1 MEYNK
6 RNARTW
12 SLLGA
17 RGTFGLAM
25 QILAENNDFTIVSAD
40 LSISSGLS
48 KYCEL
53 YPERFIN
60 VGIAEQNMIGVA
72 AGIASNGENVFA
84 TSFAP
89 FITERCMDQIRMN
102 LGYMRYPVKLIGLS
116 SGFEQGL
123 SGSSHY
129 GLEDAAAIRLMHN
142 ITVVTPADCT
152 EIVKVLEKAM
162 SYDNPMYIR
171 LTGGRR
177 VPVVYTEDYD
187 FEIGKGILL
196 KEGKDV
202 LILANGTMV
211 YESIKAAEKLE
222 EHGISAS
229 VVDMHTTFPIDEE
242 IIINNGSDKKL
253 IVTVEEHCIS
263 GNLGTAVAEVLAEK
277 SGMPKLVRMGISNEF
292 PKAGKHEYMMEKYG
306 LTAQNIE
313 SKITE
318 IIKKQ

>member
-25 QILAENNDFTIVSAD
+25 QLLAETNDFMIVSAD

-48 KYCEL
+48 KFCEL
-53 YPERFIN
+53 YPEKFVN

-89 FITERCMDQIRMN
+89 FITERCLDQIRMN
-102 LGYMRYPVKLIGLS
+102 LGYMKHPVKLVGLS

-129 GLEDAAAIRLMHN
+129 GLEDAAIMRMMHN

-152 EIVKVLEKAM
+152 EIVKTIESAM
-162 SYDNPMYIR
+162 NYDNPMYIR

-177 VPVVYTEDYD
+177 VPIIYSDDYD

-196 KEGKDV
+196 REGDDV
-202 LILANGTMV
+202 LIVANGMTV
-211 YESIKAAEKLE
+211 YESLKAAEKLE
-222 EHGISAS
+222 EKGISVA
-229 VVDMHTTFPIDEE
+229 VIDMHTTFPIDDD
-242 IIINNGSDKKL
+242 IIINNVPNKKL
-253 IVTVEEHCIS
+253 IVTIEEHSIS
-263 GNLGTAVAEVLAEK
+263 GNLGTAVAEILAEK
-277 SGMPKLVRMGISNEF
+277 SNMPKLVRIGIPDEF
-292 PKAGKHEYMMEKYG
+292 PKAGKHEFMMEKYG
-306 LTAQNIE
+306 LTAQGIE

-318 IIKKQ
+318 LVKKL

>member
-25 QILAENNDFTIVSAD
+25 QLLAETNEYMVVSAD

-48 KYCEL
+48 KFCEL
-53 YPERFIN
+53 YPERFVN

-72 AGIASNGENVFA
+72 SGIASNGENVFA

-89 FITERCMDQIRMN
+89 FITERCLDQIRMN
-102 LGYMRYPVKLIGLS
+102 LGYMKYPVKLIGLS

-129 GLEDAAAIRLMHN
+129 GLEDAAVMRLMHN

-162 SYDNPMYIR
+162 NFNEPMYIR

-177 VPVVYTEDYD
+177 VPIVYSEDYD

-196 KEGKDV
+196 KDGNDV
-202 LILANGTMV
+202 LIIANGMTV
-211 YESIKAAEKLE
+211 YESLKAAEKLDE
-222 EHGISAS
+222 KGISTA
-229 VVDMHTTFPIDEE
+229 VINMHTTNPIDEE
-242 IIINNGSDKKL
+242 IIISQGINKKL
-253 IVTVEEHCIS
+253 IVTVEEHSIV
-263 GNLGTAVAEVLAEK
+263 GNLGTAVAELLAENVD
-277 SGMPKLVRMGISNEF
+277 MPRLIRMGIPNTF
-292 PKAGKHEYMMEKYG
+292 PKAGKHEFMMEKYG
-306 LTAQNIE
+306 LTSHALE
-313 SKITE
+313 SKIISE
-318 IIKKQ
+318 FNNY